1 MNLKSFGCSF
11 MFGSDLADDGRDSP
25 WARPSKLTWPAL
37 WATNQGHGYQC
48 YARPG
53 AGNLQILEKV
63 LTHAA
68 SNEHAWYVIGWTW
81 IDRFD
86 YNKKDNDTW
95 TTITPG
101 HTDETAKFYYRDLH
115 SQYRDKLTTLS
126 CIKLAIDTLKQKDVP
141 FIMTHMDDLIFETTW
156 HCNPAIMDLQNYIRP
171 YITQFEGKTFL
182 DWSRDKKFKISIK
195 LHPLEAAHQAA
206 FEYINS
212 QRLV

>member
-1 MNLKSFGCSF
+1 
-11 MFGSDLADDGRDSP
+11 MFGSELADDGRDLP
-25 WARPSKLTWPAL
+25 WPRPSKLTWPAL
-37 WATNQGHGYQC
+37 WATNLGHDYQC

-68 SNEHAWYVIGWTW
+68 SNEHALYVIGWTW

-86 YNKKDNDTW
+86 YNKQPHNTW

-101 HTDETAKFYYRDLH
+101 HTDETAKFYYRDLN

-126 CIKLAIDTLKQKDVP
+126 YIKLAIDTLKQKDVT
-141 FIMTHMDDLIFETTW
+141 FIMTHMDDLIFETKW
-156 HCNPAIMDLQNYIRP
+156 HANPAIMDLQNYIRP

-182 DWSRDKKFKISIK
+182 DWSRDKKFKISTK